1 MCVPVILW
9 TGRLQ
14 KLPVF
19 CLLKVAPSASV
30 ALPHARCQLQEGV
43 VERDFNVQPG
53 SSQQPFPWEGKH
65 EAPHYQL
72 QDQGR
77 EGLGASARQSST
89 ELESWEG

>member
-19 CLLKVAPSASV
+19 RLLKAAPSASV
-30 ALPHARCQLQEGV
+30 ALLHARCQLREG
-43 VERDFNVQPG
+43 VERDCTVQPG

-65 EAPHYQL
+65 EAPYYQL

-77 EGLGASARQSST
+77 EGLGAAARQSSS